1 MSTTYHL
8 SPAPDLTNDILEE
21 IKVKFQSKSIT
32 IIVEEAELEYELN
45 SEEKAL
51 LDQRLNEN
59 KEKYLSSNESIS
71 ILKTKYGV

>member
-8 SPAPDLTNDILEE
+8 SSAQDLTNDILEE

-51 LDQRLNEN
+51 LDQRLKEN
-59 KEKYLSSNESIS
+59 KENYLSSNESIS

>member
-8 SPAPDLTNDILEE
+8 SSAQDLTNDILEE